1 MGFAVLIFSLHSGPY
16 EAILFLLMPNGPNEP
31 CEGRSLT
38 FLYVQS
44 FCAQRVWKGVR
55 SAIGL
60 RLGLACKKQLEPR
73 KKRNTR
79 KIKDL
84 QTECHSPT
92 G

>member
-1 MGFAVLIFSLHSGPY
+1 LGNSKTGKIPVKFRSSSGPEMKLS
-16 EAILFLLMPNGPNEP
+16 EAQVAFILKMRF
-31 CEGRSLT
+31 
-38 FLYVQS
+38 
-44 FCAQRVWKGVR
+44 
-55 SAIGL
+55 
-60 RLGLACKKQLEPR
+60 EPR